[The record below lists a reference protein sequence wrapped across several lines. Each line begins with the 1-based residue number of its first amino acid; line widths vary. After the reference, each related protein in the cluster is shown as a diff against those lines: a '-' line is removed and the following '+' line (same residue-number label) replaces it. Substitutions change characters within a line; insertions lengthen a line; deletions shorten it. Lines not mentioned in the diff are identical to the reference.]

1 MKTSVALPLLALS
14 LSLASCSSGSG
25 GTVPQTPPAST
36 TPPVTGTTPPPPTAP
51 VAPVPPICAQGA
63 DVPTPV
69 TASGLGTLSVSGT
82 FTPDWSAPHV
92 PGRVLVVGGN
102 GLSAQSLRVLSTV
115 RTQTVISGLSLA
127 FTPTGE
133 SDEAFANRLEASG
146 LKVQPDYVYR
156 KLASIVNDPGYP
168 GNDGFASGGVNV
180 TQTYLTRIRAD
191 RAWTFLKG
199 CSKTPAGVITA
210 VLDTGTESAHEDLQ
224 GRVLPGAHFVGT
236 TAATVDE
243 DGHGTAT
250 AGLIGAAANNGKG
263 LAGVTWGSQNLLPVK
278 VLNNTGEGSTSTL
291 VKGVN
296 YAVSQGAK
304 VINMSLGSALAGGTT
319 DKALDAA
326 LNAAADSAVLVASA
340 GNTATDGVY
349 YPASHSRVI
358 AVGAVGASDGVLACY
373 SARPNEKYPRAL
385 DIVAPGGASSCA
397 GSTAA
402 QQMLI
407 LAPGSKYALAAG
419 TSESAPLVSG
429 VASLMRA
436 ANPKL
441 TAEQT
446 RTLLL
451 SSVNRANGLPL
462 LDAEAAV
469 RAATK

>member
-1 MKTSVALPLLALS
+1 MAA
-14 LSLASCSSGSG
+14 
-25 GTVPQTPPAST
+25 
-36 TPPVTGTTPPPPTAP
+36 
-51 VAPVPPICAQGA
+51 
-63 DVPTPV
+63 PV
-69 TASGLGTLSVSGT
+69 TAAGLGTLSVSGS

-92 PGRVLVVGGN
+92 PGRVLVVGGS
-102 GLSAQSLRVLSTV
+102 GLSAQSLSALSTV

-127 FTPTGE
+127 FTPSGE
-133 SDEAFANRLEASG
+133 SDEAFANRLEATG

-156 KLASIVNDPGYP
+156 KLATVVNDPGYP
-168 GNDGFASGGVNV
+168 GNDGFASGGTNV
-180 TQTYLTRIRAD
+180 TQNYLTRVRAE
-191 RAWTFLKG
+191 RAWTFLQG

-210 VLDTGTESAHEDLQ
+210 VLDTGTDAAHEDLQ

-250 AGLIGAAANNGKG
+250 AGLIGATANNGKG
-263 LAGVTWGSQNLLPVK
+263 LAGVIWGGQNLLPVK
-278 VLNNTGEGSTSTL
+278 VLSSTGEGSTSTL

-304 VINMSLGSALAGGTT
+304 VINMSLGSTVAGAT

-326 LNAAADSAVLVASA
+326 LTAAADSAVLVASA

-358 AVGAVGASDGVLACY
+358 AVGAVGALDGVLACY
-373 SARPNEKYPRAL
+373 SARPNEKYPRPL
-385 DIVAPGGASSCA
+385 DIVAPGGASNCA
-397 GSTAA
+397 GATAA

-407 LAPGSKYALAAG
+407 LAPGNKYALAAG

-441 TAEQT
+441 SAEQT
-446 RTLLL
+446 KSLLL

>member
-1 MKTSVALPLLALS
+1 M
-14 LSLASCSSGSG
+14 SLASCSSGSG

-36 TPPVTGTTPPPPTAP
+36 TPPATGTTPPPAP
-51 VAPVPPICAQGA
+51 AICAQGT
-63 DVPTPV
+63 DQSTPV

-82 FTPDWSAPHV
+82 FAPDWSAPHV
-92 PGRVLVVGGN
+92 PGRVLIVDGGR
-102 GLSAQSLRVLSTV
+102 GLSAQKLSALSTV
-115 RTQTVISGLSLA
+115 RTQSVISGLTLA
-127 FTPTGE
+127 FTPGGE
-133 SDEAFANRLEASG
+133 SDEAFAGRLEASG

-156 KLASIVNDPGYP
+156 KLATIVNDPGYP
-168 GNDGFASGGVNV
+168 GNGGFMSGGVNV
-180 TQTYLTRIRAD
+180 TQNYLTRVRAD
-191 RAWTFLKG
+191 RAWTFLNG
-199 CSKTPAGVITA
+199 CGKTPAGVVTA
-210 VLDTGTESAHEDLQ
+210 VLDTGTEAAHEDLQ
-224 GRVLPGAHFVGT
+224 GRVLPGAHFAGT

-250 AGLIGAAANNGKG
+250 AGLIGAATNNGKG
-263 LAGVTWGSQNLLPVK
+263 VAGITWGGQNLLPVK
-278 VLNNTGEGSTSTL
+278 VLSSEGEGSTSTL

-304 VINMSLGSALAGGTT
+304 VINMSLGSTVAGGA

-326 LNAAADSAVLVASA
+326 LSAAAESAVLVASA

-358 AVGAVGASDGVLACY
+358 AVGAVGAMDGVLACY
-373 SARPNEKYPRAL
+373 SARPNEKYPRQL
-385 DIVAPGGASSCA
+385 DIVAPGGAGDCA
-397 GSTAA
+397 GATPA

-407 LAPGSKYALAAG
+407 LAPGNRYGVAAG

-429 VASLMRA
+429 VAALMRA

-446 RTLLL
+446 KGLLL